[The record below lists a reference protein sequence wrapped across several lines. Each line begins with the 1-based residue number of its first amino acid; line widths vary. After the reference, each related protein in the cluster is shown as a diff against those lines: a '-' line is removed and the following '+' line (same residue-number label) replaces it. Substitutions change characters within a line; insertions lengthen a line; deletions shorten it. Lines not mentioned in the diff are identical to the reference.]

1 MSQRRT
7 PSGQGPARR
16 PSERSRGSARTAGPD
31 LVFGGAPRRAPAAPR
46 RADSLRSANRPAA
59 ARRAAAGGAAKRTS
73 APQPRRLSGRAITLV
88 AVLIALALAYTYPV
102 RDYLSQQSEIA
113 RMEAAQAAQRAHI
126 EKLSEQAELWKDPEY
141 IKIQARQRFYMVKP
155 GEKPLIVLFDPDG
168 AARDAGVDPRAA
180 KTQAPDPW
188 YGTLWSSIE
197 AANQKQVGS

>member
-16 PSERSRGSARTAGPD
+16 PSGRARGSTRTGRPD
-31 LVFGGAPRRAPAAPR
+31 LSVRAVPRQAPSSAR

-59 ARRAAAGGAAKRTS
+59 ARRAAAGGAAARTT
-73 APQPRRLSGRAITLV
+73 APQPRRLTGRATTLA
-88 AVLIALALAYTYPV
+88 AVLVALALAYTYPV
-102 RDYLSQQSEIA
+102 RDYLAQQSEIA

-126 EKLSEQAELWKDPEY
+126 EKLSEQAELWKDQEY

-155 GEKPLIVLFDPDG
+155 GEKPLIVLFDPEG

-180 KTQAPDPW
+180 KNQNSEPW

-197 AANQKQVGS
+197 AANQKKDS